1 MQKFQAIGHIG
12 QDPELNYTNAG
23 DAVVNLS
30 MATNEVWYDDSG
42 EKQTRTEWHQL
53 VAFGK
58 KAETLAEYVNKGSQL
73 YIEGKKRTR
82 KWEDR
87 DGDTRYST
95 EFIINR
101 FEFLGGDSNA
111 GNGSPRKR
119 QGKGKSG
126 AQKKRRKQQ
135 SNGNPQHNEDD
146 EAFEPDDDLPF

>member
-58 KAETLAEYVNKGSQL
+58 KAETIAEYVKKGSQL
-73 YIEGKKRTR
+73 YIDSKKRTR

-87 DGDTRYST
+87 DGNDRYST

-101 FEFLGGDSNA
+101 FEFLGGGSDGG

-119 QGKGKSG
+119 QRKGKSG
-126 AQKKRRKQQ
+126 GQKKRRQQ

-146 EAFEPDDDLPF
+146 DAFEPDDDLPF